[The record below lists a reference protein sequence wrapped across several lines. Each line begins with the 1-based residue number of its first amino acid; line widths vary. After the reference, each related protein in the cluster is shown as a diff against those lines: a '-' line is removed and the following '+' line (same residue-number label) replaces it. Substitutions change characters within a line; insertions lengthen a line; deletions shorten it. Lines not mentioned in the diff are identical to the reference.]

1 MGGIGGNATARVMRS
16 MKGKNAQ
23 GVPVE
28 KNTDLIMEICGWLD
42 YQDGKAA
49 HQTYEAKLQD
59 TTHVLLS
66 DYDPD
71 FAKLSTANLFLLVGG
86 KRYEVLHI
94 DDPMDMHE
102 HLETFLKH
110 VGDA

>member
-1 MGGIGGNATARVMRS
+1 MGGIGGNVMARVARS
-16 MKGKNAQ
+16 VKGKNAQ
-23 GVPVE
+23 GIPVE
-28 KNTDLIMEICGWLD
+28 ESTTAIMKIVGWLD

-49 HQTYEAKLQD
+49 HQAYEAKLQD
-59 TTHVLLS
+59 TTHVFLS

-71 FAKLSTANLFLLVGG
+71 FAKLSTSNLFLLAGG
-86 KRYEVLHI
+86 RRYEVLLI
-94 DDPMDMHE
+94 DDPMGMHE